1 MKLRDQNDK
10 NQIYRTKITIENFKV
25 VICILLTII
34 ISLDKILSL
43 YWNVTHETHENQM
56 DKKKNNNNNN
66 SR

>member
-43 YWNVTHETHENQM
+43 ILECYT
-56 DKKKNNNNNN
+56 
-66 SR
+66 